1 MGLKNADTVTFL
13 MGVMNILGGVL
24 ASLITGSLG
33 TKKILVYG
41 MIMQSVA
48 YILFLFGYCY

>member
-13 MGVMNILGGVL
+13 MGVMNILGGIL